1 MLPSSSYSVITG
13 EPSVAE
19 ERVQTLQYTVIPPT
33 PLSNSGTSLSLTGL
47 AEILEHDV

>member
-19 ERVQTLQYTVIPPT
+19 EGVQTLQYAAIPPT